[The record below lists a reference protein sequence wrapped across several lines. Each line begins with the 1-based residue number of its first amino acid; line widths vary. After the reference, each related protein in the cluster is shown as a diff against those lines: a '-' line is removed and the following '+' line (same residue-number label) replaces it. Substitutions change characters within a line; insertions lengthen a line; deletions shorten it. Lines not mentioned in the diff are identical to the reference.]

1 MQAQTISTRRTIRIP
16 WLPLLVA
23 ALLVAALVLGAAV
36 ATSRGE
42 VTRAPATGQAIG
54 PKDLAGPTAYPGFVP
69 TGKVPDQVHQGVSN
83 AAREDTDP
91 VFVAPNGKPLP

>member
-1 MQAQTISTRRTIRIP
+1 MQAQTIRARRTIRMP

-23 ALLVAALVLGAAV
+23 ALLIAAIAIGTAV
-36 ATSRGE
+36 TMSRGGD
-42 VTRAPATGQAIG
+42 TKGPATTELFI
-54 PKDLAGPTAYPGFVP
+54 PSDLSPGFVP
-69 TGKVPDQVHQGVSN
+69 TGKVPDRVHQGVSN